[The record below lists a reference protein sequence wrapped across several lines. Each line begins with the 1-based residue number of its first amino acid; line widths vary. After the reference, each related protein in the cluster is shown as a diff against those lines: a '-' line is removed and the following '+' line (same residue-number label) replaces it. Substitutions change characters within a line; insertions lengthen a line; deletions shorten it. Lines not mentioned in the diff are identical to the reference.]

1 MNMAKLGIVLQAA
14 KPFKNPENPMNT
26 GFLSMHY
33 ANQRMDYVRIGT
45 GIASLLNF
53 GADQNP
59 LCAQVNSGTSLSSD
73 CMGGNYRNNFLK
85 LSDEAK
91 PTSSVEMPRNLA
103 ISSATY
109 LTYAG

>member
-1 MNMAKLGIVLQAA
+1 MSEYKSAWL
-14 KPFKNPENPMNT
+14 
-26 GFLSMHY
+26 
-33 ANQRMDYVRIGT
+33 RIF
-45 GIASLLNF
+45 NF
-53 GADQNP
+53 GADHNP
-59 LCAQVNSGTSLSSD
+59 LCTRANAGTTLRSH
-73 CMGGNYRNNFLK
+73 CMRKTYRNNFLK